1 MTTTTQSSV
10 LSMKHGKESE
20 TIDVKVWREGKNV
33 LVRCDKYHINTYGKS
48 LRDAFRNLSDALS
61 IHLGQNE

>member
-1 MTTTTQSSV
+1 
-10 LSMKHGKESE
+10 MKHGKESE

-48 LRDAFRNLSDALS
+48 MRDAFRNLSDALS
-61 IHLGQNE
+61 IHLGQKE